1 MYRIESEDVERE
13 KGESNELG
21 GGHRVSSFAELFNSI
36 IT

>member
-21 GGHRVSSFAELFNSI
+21 GDTAFPVSRNYLI
-36 IT
+36 Q